1 MNNNTHRTMVFPASH
16 SQEQLWFLNEL
27 APDSQLAYTMA
38 VRVSIDGDLDVLKL
52 QRAVNQVV
60 ASQEILRTSF
70 SYTNG
75 KLSQTVSP
83 SATLPIHTIN
93 YLDDVASALQLIN
106 MEVKRKWFLGQA
118 PLYRLLLIK
127 TGQSHHELV
136 LSTHHIVCD
145 GISLQLLLKRIFM
158 AYETGHDF
166 IDADALQFADYA
178 VWNKQTTHQGI
189 DYWRSQLAGAST
201 VLDVAPM
208 TQRKDKQSFTGSRI
222 PLNFNHNEWQS
233 IRQRATQIGV
243 SAAAVFLAAYC
254 IILHRITEQDDILVG
269 IPTSNRIRPELR
281 NVIGYLSN
289 ICVFRSQYDE
299 EQSVTDY
306 LKQIQ
311 RTLSD
316 LIDNSETPLP
326 EILRTIEHVRA
337 PGLPPLFQ
345 VLFGYEQDTPHFF
358 DSGSLHL
365 TFSDVD
371 TGASRLD
378 LSLFLFEDQDRN
390 TTGFLEYATDV
401 LDASTAI
408 KISSMLE
415 QVLRQFAHLPP
426 LQLNELSMGQGDS
439 RVVSAPLETEFQ
451 SIPDQLSIL
460 AKKQPDALALF
471 DEYCDEYSDEYS
483 DEHRQLTFR
492 ELNQQIIHAAGILM
506 NTHGIVAGSHVAV
519 MGKRGV
525 AWVVTMLAIWQLDA
539 VYIPL
544 DVTMPESRLQEML
557 SRLSNVTLI
566 ADETMPESFRQWQPI
581 PMASLWCHS
590 PQYSPQHY
598 PQHTAQPETRVGT
611 SASYIMFT
619 SGSTGHPKAV
629 MVRQDNLVST
639 LTAFGKLLNISSSD
653 RMLALTTFSFDIS
666 LLELLLML
674 VHGGSVHIA
683 PAEAQRDGSK
693 LIEYLNNHEITLAQ
707 ATPITWSLALM
718 AGWSPRKNLR
728 MLCGGEQLPQDLAD
742 RLCQPGMTLWNLY
755 GPTETTIWST
765 AYQIQPQ
772 TNQSCTQS
780 CTIRLGAPIA
790 GTQLTVVDKH
800 LQPVPKGFL
809 GELMISGLGVSSG
822 YYGNAPE
829 TARKFLPDPFATG
842 ARAYLTG
849 DMVRMLPDN
858 SLLYVGRRDDQIKLR
873 GHRIELGEIEVAL
886 RKLPNVKDAAAY
898 LPSQRSENAARL
910 QAFIIF
916 STHVEDEQAWMTQAL
931 NALKRDLPKAW
942 IPTEYF
948 RISDIPLTHN
958 GKRDKK
964 HLQSHAIRINATVES
979 IAPRNEAEAK
989 IHDVW
994 SQLLGTNHFGITD
1007 DFFQLGG
1014 HSILVAQ
1021 MVERIETAFGER
1033 IPIADIYIS
1042 PTIARIAATLE
1053 SMKFDTGIK
1062 TEGVQGNWEFNTIAL
1077 NTFNNHA
1084 HTPSSSQ
1091 VQEKSSGEI
1100 NSAN

>member
-1 MNNNTHRTMVFPASH
+1 MNNNAHQTMIFPASH

-38 VRVSIDGDLDVLKL
+38 VRVSIDGELDVLKL

-60 ASQEILRTSF
+60 SAQEILRTSF
-70 SYTNG
+70 SYANG
-75 KLSQTVSP
+75 KLSQVVSP
-83 SATLPIHTIN
+83 SATFPIHTMD
-93 YLDDVASALQLIN
+93 YLNDMAGALRLIN
-106 MEVKRKWFLGQA
+106 MEIKRKWFLEQA
-118 PLYRLLLIK
+118 PLYRLLLIR
-127 TGQSHHELV
+127 TGKNHYELL

-145 GISLQLLLKRIFM
+145 GISLQLLLKRIFT

-166 IDADALQFADYA
+166 MAADALQFADYA
-178 VWNKQTTHQGI
+178 AWNKQTPHQGL

-201 VLDVAPM
+201 MLEVAPM
-208 TQRKDKQSFTGSRI
+208 TQRNDKQSFTGARI
-222 PLNFNHNEWQS
+222 PLNFTYREWQS
-233 IRQRATQIGV
+233 MRQGATQIGV
-243 SAAAVFLAAYC
+243 SAAAIFLAAYC
-254 IILHRITEQDDILVG
+254 VVLHRITDQDDILVG

-306 LKQIQ
+306 LKSVQK
-311 RTLSD
+311 TLSD
-316 LIDNSETPLP
+316 LIDHSETPLP
-326 EILRTIEHVRA
+326 EILRTIEHVRS

-345 VLFGYEQDTPHFF
+345 VLFGYEQDTPHSF
-358 DSGSLHL
+358 DAGSLHL

-378 LSLFLFEDQDRN
+378 LSLFLFEDPDRN
-390 TTGFLEYATDV
+390 TTGFLEYATDI

-415 QVLRQFAHLPP
+415 YVLKQFAHSTSMR
-426 LQLNELSMGQGDS
+426 LNEVNIGHGDS
-439 RVVSAPLETEFQ
+439 RAVSNPIDPEFQ
-451 SIPDQLSIL
+451 SIPTQLSTL
-460 AKKQPDALALF
+460 AKKQPDALAL
-471 DEYCDEYSDEYS
+471 CDE
-483 DEHRQLTFR
+483 HIQLTFR
-492 ELNQQIIHAAGILM
+492 ELNQQIMYAAGIL
-506 NTHGIVAGSHVAV
+506 NTHGIVAGAQVAV

-544 DVTMPESRLQEML
+544 DGTMPTSRLQDML
-557 SRLSNVTLI
+557 SRLTHVTLI
-566 ADETMPESFRQWQPI
+566 ADETVADSFRQWQPI
-581 PMASLWCHS
+581 QMASLWCHS
-590 PQYSPQHY
+590 PQYIENPKPH
-598 PQHTAQPETRVGT
+598 VGT
-611 SASYIMFT
+611 AAGYIMFT
-619 SGSTGHPKAV
+619 SGSTGQPKAV
-629 MVRQDNLVST
+629 LVRQNNLVST
-639 LTAFGKLLNISSSD
+639 LSAFGHLLNIRPND

-666 LLELLLML
+666 LLELLLTL
-674 VHGGSVHIA
+674 VHGGSVYIA
-683 PAEAQRDGSK
+683 PTAAQRDGGK
-693 LIEYLNNHEITLAQ
+693 LIECLNNHEITLAQ

-718 AGWSPRKNLR
+718 TGWSPRENLT

-755 GPTETTIWST
+755 GPTETTIWSM
-765 AYQIQPQ
+765 AYQIQPRMHQ
-772 TNQSCTQS
+772 RCV
-780 CTIRLGAPIA
+780 IRLGAPIA
-790 GTQLTVVDKH
+790 GTQVTVVDKH

-809 GELMISGLGVSSG
+809 GELMISGLGVSAG
-822 YYGNAPE
+822 YYGNARE
-829 TARKFLPDPFATG
+829 TAQKFLPDPYTTG

-858 SLLYVGRRDDQIKLR
+858 ALIYAGRRDDQIKLR
-873 GHRIELGEIEVAL
+873 GHRIELGEIEVTL
-886 RKLPNVKDAAAY
+886 RKLPNVKEAAVSLSAQGNE
-898 LPSQRSENAARL
+898 SAARL

-916 STHVEDEQAWMTQAL
+916 STHVEDEQAWVSHAL
-931 NALKRDLPKAW
+931 NTLKQDLPTAW

-964 HLQSHAIRINATVES
+964 RLQTHAVRMNTTVES

-989 IHDVW
+989 IHAVW
-994 SQLLGTNHFGITD
+994 CQLLGTNHFGVTD

-1021 MVERIETAFGER
+1021 MVERIELAFGER

-1053 SMKFDTGIK
+1053 SMQFDTGIK
-1062 TEGVQGNWEFNTIAL
+1062 TEGVQGNWEFNTITL
-1077 NTFNNHA
+1077 NSLSDSFNSHA
-1084 HTPSSSQ
+1084 PSSSQ
-1091 VQEKSSGEI
+1091 VQEK
-1100 NSAN
+1100 